1 MRAGLFLALAL
12 VLPALVTGCSNSAE
26 KEQESRI
33 GSRPKRGSEY
43 DYDSYSRTRT
53 QRRLQDLED
62 QADAEQ
68 DRSGDEDIVVARPGR
83 DSRTAR
89 RPQRGDRIDESSGAE
104 DAEPEEAGLEDER
117 SVGRNDR
124 YEAEPVESISEDQS
138 TSDILADDEED
149 PRRR

>member
-12 VLPALVTGCSNSAE
+12 VLPALVSGCSNSAE

-33 GSRPKRGSEY
+33 GARPKRGAEY

-68 DRSGDEDIVVARPGR
+68 DRSDDEDVVVSRSGR
-83 DSRTAR
+83 ESRTAG
-89 RPQRGDRIDESSGAE
+89 RPQRGDRIDSSSGSE
-104 DAEPEEAGLEDER
+104 DAEPEETGLEDDR
-117 SVGRNDR
+117 SVGRSDR
-124 YEAEPVESISEDQS
+124 YEVEPVESIIEDHG